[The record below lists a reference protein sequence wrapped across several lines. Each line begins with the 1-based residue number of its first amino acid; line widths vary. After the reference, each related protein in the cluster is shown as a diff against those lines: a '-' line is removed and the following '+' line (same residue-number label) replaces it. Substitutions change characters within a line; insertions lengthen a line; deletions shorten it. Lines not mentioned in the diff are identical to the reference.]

1 MKSGNFLTNISSF
14 LSLAVILS
22 GAFNQSVSA
31 GFNRQNKLAAE
42 LSAMTFNQ
50 SGGLVLPQ
58 PLAIP
63 APTIS
68 PPSAAPSSPAPS
80 AAPSPAPSAAP
91 SSAPVTTQ
99 SEVASG
105 PSLEE
110 KKIE

>member
-80 AAPSPAPSAAP
+80 AAPS
-91 SSAPVTTQ
+91 SAPVTTQ